1 MMFVDDLATDFNSVH
16 FKNKRYN
23 KLQRRKMLKQAHTY
37 DKNKIEDFS
46 QMGLSHAELLCTLS
60 EDMYSCFV
68 LH

>member
-37 DKNKIEDFS
+37 DKNKIEVTPIQKLAMVKS
-46 QMGLSHAELLCTLS
+46 KLA
-60 EDMYSCFV
+60 
-68 LH
+68 